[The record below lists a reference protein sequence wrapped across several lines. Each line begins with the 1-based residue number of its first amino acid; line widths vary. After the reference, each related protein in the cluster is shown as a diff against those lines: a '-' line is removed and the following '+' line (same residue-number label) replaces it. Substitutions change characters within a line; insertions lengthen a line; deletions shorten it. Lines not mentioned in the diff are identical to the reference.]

1 MLNRQKTMLYLL
13 DCCEGGLSRLHLVKI
28 AFLLR
33 HESCL
38 QQERTFYDFVP
49 YRYGPFSF
57 ALYRDMEL
65 LAAKGFVAWLE
76 DRAEAARATTAE
88 VRRVAGSLSDNVCQ
102 AVRRFAREY
111 ARTPEERL
119 LRDVYARYP
128 WFASRSERDALRP
141 PSARPARA
149 AAPAIYTIGYQGLS
163 VDAFFDRLLR
173 SGIRQ
178 IMDVRRNPIS
188 RKYGF
193 AKKSMS
199 EIARRLDLS
208 YRHVPELG
216 IASASRRHLSG
227 YESYRRLLD
236 GYERELARSHE
247 GDLARLSEEMG
258 RRPTALVCMEADAAW
273 CHRGRLAGA
282 LACRTGL
289 EIVHL

>member
-1 MLNRQKTMLYLL
+1 MLNRQKTMLYLV
-13 DCCEGGLSRLHLVKI
+13 DCCDGELSRLRLVKI

-65 LAAKGFVAWLE
+65 LAARGFVAWQE
-76 DRAEAARATTAE
+76 DRAAAAGAASDRA
-88 VRRVAGSLSDNVCQ
+88 RRLTRSLSDNVRR
-102 AVRRFAREY
+102 AVRRFARKY
-111 ARTPEERL
+111 GRTPEERL

-128 WFASRSERDALRP
+128 WFASRSERDDLRP
-141 PSARPARA
+141 ASVAPATA
-149 AAPAIYTIGYQGLS
+149 PAPAIYTIGYQGRS
-163 VDAFFDRLLR
+163 VDGFFDRLLR
-173 SGIRQ
+173 CGIRQ

-258 RRPTALVCMEADAAW
+258 RRPTALVCLEADAAW
-273 CHRGRLAGA
+273 CHRGRLANA
-282 LACRTGL
+282 LARFSGL
-289 EIVHL
+289 GIVHL